1 MTEARGPT
9 IVRIRLPIKAPTR
22 SVTGLAL
29 GSLMIL
35 GTVSVWLWYPERFTD
50 PCIMSLLLA
59 MGIGTFLAGA
69 SWFAVDHAIIIDNEK
84 RAVLF
89 DARKASSSLLNARD
103 IEVSREP
110 LDRPSKRMVWCV
122 YLVKTTE
129 QEILLW
135 QGRHKIAACRIAQQ
149 LSKHIHK
156 PWGLYTDPGQ
166 TDSVQQDASS
176 QDAR

>member
-29 GSLMIL
+29 GLLMIL
-35 GTVSVWLWYPERFTD
+35 GTVSVWMWYPDRFTD

-69 SWFAVDHAIIIDNEK
+69 SWFAIDHAIIIDNEK

-103 IEVSREP
+103 IEVRQEP
-110 LDRPSKRMVWCV
+110 LDLSSKRMVWRVC
-122 YLVKTTE
+122 LVKTTE

-135 QGRHKIAACRIAQQ
+135 QGRRKIAACRIAQQ
-149 LSKHIHK
+149 LSRHIHK
-156 PWGLYTDPGQ
+156 PWSLHTSPGQ
-166 TDSVQQDASS
+166 TNGAQQDTLNQVA
-176 QDAR
+176 Q

>member
-9 IVRIRLPIKAPTR
+9 IVRIRLPVKAPTR

-50 PCIMSLLLA
+50 PCIMSLLLV
-59 MGIGTFLAGA
+59 MGIGTFLAGV

-84 RAVLF
+84 RAVLLNG
-89 DARKASSSLLNARD
+89 RKASSSLLNARD
-103 IEVSREP
+103 IEVRREP
-110 LDRPSKRMVWCV
+110 LDSSPKRAVWRV

-129 QEILLW
+129 QETLLW
-135 QGRHKIAACRIAQQ
+135 QGRRRVAACRIAQQ

-156 PWGLYTDPGQ
+156 PWSLHPEPGQ
-166 TDSVQQDASS
+166 TNGAQQDASS
-176 QDAR
+176 QVAQ